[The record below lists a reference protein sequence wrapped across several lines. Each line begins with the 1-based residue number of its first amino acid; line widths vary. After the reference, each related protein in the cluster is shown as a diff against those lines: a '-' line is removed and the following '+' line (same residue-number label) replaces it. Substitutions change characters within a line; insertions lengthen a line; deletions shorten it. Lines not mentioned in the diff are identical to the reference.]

1 MVSSQF
7 YSGMKPNKS
16 VRTDEELNKVKTMV
30 KTGNYNHPELVVLPE
45 SEIQRMKVRQIVKA
59 E

>member
-1 MVSSQF
+1 
-7 YSGMKPNKS
+7 
-16 VRTDEELNKVKTMV
+16 MV

-45 SEIQRMKVRQIVKA
+45 QEILRMKVFVDVIP